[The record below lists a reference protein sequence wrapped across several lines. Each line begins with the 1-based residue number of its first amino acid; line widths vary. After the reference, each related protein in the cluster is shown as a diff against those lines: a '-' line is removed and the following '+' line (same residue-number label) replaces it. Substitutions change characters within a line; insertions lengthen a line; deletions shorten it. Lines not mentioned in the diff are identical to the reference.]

1 MAAKSTYLSDAML
14 DAVLKDTAYTS
25 PTTVYL
31 ALFDGD
37 PATTGTEVS
46 GGSYARQSAAF
57 NTAASGSTTNS
68 AAISFTGMPATTVN
82 YCAIYDA
89 LTAGNLLYYAS
100 VTSLTIN
107 AGDTVSVAVA
117 AITVTES

>member
-1 MAAKSTYLSDAML
+1 ML

-68 AAISFTGMPATTVN
+68 AAISFTGMPAATVN

-89 LTAGNLLYYAS
+89 LTAGNLLYYDS

-107 AGDTVSVAVA
+107 AGDTVSVAVG
-117 AITVTES
+117 AITATES